1 MDEGIA
7 GQCLLALGQCFQQI
21 KQYPLASL
29 HYDQALGKL
38 NEQSEDMKK
47 ALYLGARLAFGLNDL
62 AKASKLANQLAA
74 IDFSYKDV
82 GDLLDKIAQ
91 KSNNK

>member
-1 MDEGIA
+1 
-7 GQCLLALGQCFQQI
+7 
-21 KQYPLASL
+21 
-29 HYDQALGKL
+29 
-38 NEQSEDMKK
+38 MKK